1 MSYRKLS
8 EQLGIAI
15 STIAKDAAAGMP
27 TDSPEAAKAWRKSN
41 RRYRIDTR
49 STRLPAGGIP
59 AKPSAKIHTKLPTYD
74 PKGGATELERL
85 QAIVVQC
92 MDAAQNA
99 DGVGELAAANRALK
113 DARDTVRIAKRD
125 MAETAIEA
133 RNLIR
138 LEDVIVVVQEFLGK
152 ARALVDAMPAELA
165 AQCNPSDPQLSSSQL
180 ADWANK
186 KFLPTMSRL
195 PDELAVDQ
203 A

>member
-15 STIAKDAAAGMP
+15 STIAKDAKAGMP
-27 TDSPEAAKAWRKSN
+27 TDSPEAAKAWRRSN
-41 RRYRIDTR
+41 RRHRIDSR
-49 STRLPAGGIP
+49 STRIPAGGIP
-59 AKPSAKIHTKLPTYD
+59 AKPSTKIHTKLPTYD

-125 MAETAIEA
+125 MAETEIEA

-165 AQCNPSDPQLSSSQL
+165 AQCNPSDPQLSSTQL
-180 ADWANK
+180 TDWATNK
-186 KFLPTMSRL
+186 YLAAMSRL

>member
-15 STIAKDAAAGMP
+15 STIAKDAKAGMP

-41 RRYRIDTR
+41 RRYRIDSR
-49 STRLPAGGIP
+49 STRIPAGGIP
-59 AKPSAKIHTKLPTYD
+59 AKPSTKIHTKLPSYD

-125 MAETAIEA
+125 MAETEIEA

-165 AQCNPSDPQLSSSQL
+165 AQCNPSDPQLSSTQL
-180 ADWANK
+180 TDWATNK
-186 KFLPTMSRL
+186 YLAAMSRL

>member
-15 STIAKDAAAGMP
+15 STIAKDAKAGMP

-49 STRLPAGGIP
+49 SNRVPAGGIP
-59 AKPSAKIHTKLPTYD
+59 AKPSTKIHTKLPSYD

-125 MAETAIEA
+125 MAETEIEA

-165 AQCNPSDPQLSSSQL
+165 AQCNPSDPQLSSTQL
-180 ADWANK
+180 TDWATNK
-186 KFLPTMSRL
+186 YLAAMSRL

>member
-1 MSYRKLS
+1 MTKRELATKLGVS
-8 EQLGIAI
+8 HV
-15 STIAKDAAAGMP
+15 TVVKDTAAGMP

-59 AKPSAKIHTKLPTYD
+59 NKPSTKIHTKLPSYD

-125 MAETAIEA
+125 MAETEIEA

-152 ARALVDAMPAELA
+152 ARALVDAMPQELA
-165 AQCNPSDPQLSSSQL
+165 AQCNPSDPQLSSTQL
-180 ADWANK
+180 TDWATNK
-186 KFLPTMSRL
+186 YLAAMSRL

>member
-15 STIAKDAAAGMP
+15 STIAKDAKAGMP
-27 TDSPEAAKAWRKSN
+27 TDSPEAAKAWRRSN
-41 RRYRIDTR
+41 RRHRIDSR

-59 AKPSAKIHTKLPTYD
+59 EKPSTKIHTKLPSYD

-125 MAETAIEA
+125 MAETEIEA

-152 ARALVDAMPAELA
+152 ARALVDAMPQELA
-165 AQCNPSDPQLSSSQL
+165 AQCNPSDPQLPSSQL
-180 ADWANK
+180 TDWANNK
-186 KFLPTMSRL
+186 YLATMSRL

>member
-15 STIAKDAAAGMP
+15 STIAKDAKAGMP

-59 AKPSAKIHTKLPTYD
+59 AKPSTKIHTKLPTYD

-125 MAETAIEA
+125 MAETEIEA

-152 ARALVDAMPAELA
+152 ARALVDAMPQELA
-165 AQCNPSDPQLSSSQL
+165 AQCNPSDPQLSSTQL
-180 ADWANK
+180 TDWATNK
-186 KFLPTMSRL
+186 YLAAMSRL

>member
-15 STIAKDAAAGMP
+15 STIAKDAKAGMP
-27 TDSPEAAKAWRKSN
+27 TDSPEAAKAWRRSN
-41 RRYRIDTR
+41 RRHRIDSR
-49 STRLPAGGIP
+49 STRIPAGGIP
-59 AKPSAKIHTKLPTYD
+59 DKPSTKIHTKLPSYD

-125 MAETAIEA
+125 MAETEIEA

-152 ARALVDAMPAELA
+152 ARALVDAMPQELA

-180 ADWANK
+180 TDWANNK
-186 KFLPTMSRL
+186 YLSTMSRL

>member
-8 EQLGIAI
+8 EHLGIAI
-15 STIAKDAAAGMP
+15 STIAKDAKAGMP
-27 TDSPEAAKAWRKSN
+27 TDSPEAAKAWRRSN
-41 RRYRIDTR
+41 RRHRIDSR
-49 STRLPAGGIP
+49 STRIPAGGIP
-59 AKPSAKIHTKLPTYD
+59 ARPSTKIHTKLPTYD

-125 MAETAIEA
+125 MAETEIEA

-138 LEDVIVVVQEFLGK
+138 IEDVIVVVQEFLGK

-180 ADWANK
+180 SDWANNK
-186 KFLPTMSRL
+186 YLATMSRL

>member
-1 MSYRKLS
+1 MTTRELAVA
-8 EQLGIAI
+8 LGR
-15 STIAKDAAAGMP
+15 SHQTVAKDIRAGMP
-27 TDSPEAAKAWRKSN
+27 SDSPEAAKAWRRSN
-41 RRYRIDTR
+41 RRHHIDSR
-49 STRLPAGGIP
+49 STRVPAGGIP
-59 AKPSAKIHTKLPTYD
+59 AKPSTKIHTKLPTYD

>member
-1 MSYRKLS
+1 MTKRELATKLGVS
-8 EQLGIAI
+8 HV
-15 STIAKDAAAGMP
+15 TVVKDTAAGMP
-27 TDSPEAAKAWRKSN
+27 TDSPEAAKAWRRSN
-41 RRYRIDTR
+41 RRHRIDTR
-49 STRLPAGGIP
+49 STRIPAGGIP
-59 AKPSAKIHTKLPTYD
+59 DKPSTKIHTKLPSYD

-125 MAETAIEA
+125 MAETEIEA

-165 AQCNPSDPQLSSSQL
+165 AQCNPSDPQLSSTQL
-180 ADWANK
+180 TDWATNK
-186 KFLPTMSRL
+186 YLAAMSRL

>member
-8 EQLGIAI
+8 EQLGLAI
-15 STIAKDAAAGMP
+15 STIAKDAKAGMP
-27 TDSPEAAKAWRKSN
+27 TDSPESAKAWRKAN

-49 STRLPAGGIP
+49 SARIPAGGVP

-99 DGVGELAAANRALK
+99 EGVGELAAANRALK

-125 MAETAIEA
+125 MAETEIEA
-133 RNLIR
+133 HNLIR

-152 ARALVDAMPAELA
+152 ARALVDAMPQELA
-165 AQCNPSDPQLSSSQL
+165 AQCNPSDPQLSSTQL
-180 ADWANK
+180 TDWANN
-186 KFLPTMSRL
+186 KFLSAMSRL

-203 A
+203 S